1 MYLTTNLG
9 YEEAKMRFIHHL
21 LKRDS
26 PEAFG
31 DSVDEMEE
39 HVKRPHKRR
48 KQSHRIITVSPEN
61 LSETSGVQLDEL
73 LNSASK
79 DCTLYTKFQEEMLT
93 EGTIKWRLSDE
104 DEGDICIMNDYNKST
119 GASSLTSM
127 SMSSASKYQTLRLP
141 FDVHVICI
149 HTYRCLTI
157 KKDLCGQKNNHT
169 CIELSHV
176 CIAASTKTI

>member
-1 MYLTTNLG
+1 
-9 YEEAKMRFIHHL
+9 MRFICHL

-26 PEAFG
+26 PEAFV

-48 KQSHRIITVSPEN
+48 KQSHRIITISPEN

-79 DCTLYTKFQEEMLT
+79 HHTLYTKFQEMLT

-104 DEGDICIMNDYNKST
+104 DEGDICMMNDYN
-119 GASSLTSM
+119 
-127 SMSSASKYQTLRLP
+127 R
-141 FDVHVICI
+141 
-149 HTYRCLTI
+149 
-157 KKDLCGQKNNHT
+157 
-169 CIELSHV
+169 
-176 CIAASTKTI
+176 